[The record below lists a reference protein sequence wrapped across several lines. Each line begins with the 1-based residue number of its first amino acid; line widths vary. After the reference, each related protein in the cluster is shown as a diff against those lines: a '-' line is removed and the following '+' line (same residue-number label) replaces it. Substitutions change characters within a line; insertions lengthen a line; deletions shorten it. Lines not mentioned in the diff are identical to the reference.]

1 MRAAS
6 SGQKESV
13 LLLLENGANPTVT
26 NDVSVILYELCVY
39 VIVRFIIDSQLIFLH
54 NQFFIYWKDF
64 SNCICFIVFLHSGI
78 VLLFLMLKTE
88 DIMKLLK
95 SSESTQV

>member
-26 NDVSVILYELCVY
+26 NDVSVIYMNY
-39 VIVRFIIDSQLIFLH
+39 VFIMIVRLDSQLIFLH
-54 NQFFIYWKDF
+54 NQFFIY
-64 SNCICFIVFLHSGI
+64 
-78 VLLFLMLKTE
+78 
-88 DIMKLLK
+88 
-95 SSESTQV
+95 